1 MKVRSS
7 NWKIVL
13 AFSAAAVV
21 WLGLSTTLFV
31 LKRAD
36 GMQLGCAFFVLG
48 FFVLFGVLLVVWA
61 LSHLLRWLRFGDSEL
76 EFEEGAARTGGNL
89 TARLRFGRA
98 FRPRGPMVL
107 NPRCIQH
114 AVYRHGGREPS
125 RSSNVTVLWRD
136 EETVPLDAA
145 ATRSPVPISVHLPA
159 GLPAASLSASGG
171 GIHWQLEVTV
181 PAGFVDYHATFEL
194 PVRGGDG

>member
-1 MKVRSS
+1 M
-7 NWKIVL
+7 VL

-31 LKRAD
+31 LKLAD
-36 GMQLGCAFFVLG
+36 GMQFGCAYAFLG
-48 FFVLFGVLLVVWA
+48 FFVLFGFLLAVWA

-76 EFEEGAARTGGNL
+76 EFAEEGARTGE
-89 TARLRFGRA
+89 RLAAVLHFGRGFHA
-98 FRPRGPMVL
+98 RGEMVL
-107 NPRCIQH
+107 NPRCIRH
-114 AVYRHGGREPS
+114 EVYRYGGREPS

-136 EETVPLDAA
+136 ETKVPIDSV
-145 ATRSPVPISVHLPA
+145 ATRKPVPISVDLPA
-159 GLPAASLSASGG
+159 WLPPASPSGSDG

-194 PVRGGDG
+194 PVRRGDGQP